1 MNWWPQEK
9 CEREMKIHSP
19 HSRASVQSQ
28 SLRQFAG
35 SVSGL
40 RRRSIDVTTQA
51 IESAPHFV
59 AIISA
64 TLRHQLVTAAT

>member
-1 MNWWPQEK
+1 
-9 CEREMKIHSP
+9 MKIHSP
-19 HSRASVQSQ
+19 QSRASVQSQ

-35 SVSGL
+35 GVSAP

-64 TLRHQLVTAAT
+64 TVRHQPVTATT